1 MRSVTVPL
9 LACLLLAFSV
19 LASPLRSKQLNFLD
33 KRQNNLCPKSQS
45 FLTNTAYRGPNPSPD
60 TAAAYLAF
68 STFASNARNAATPAN
83 FTRVYVN
90 QQATNTLTT
99 DDSVRATNLSA
110 YTVSQCADVCTKLQP
125 NCKGFNMYYQRVP
138 KNDTKYND
146 LSCTVPPNST
156 TLMTCQILQRLF
168 PAASRLNNTGYTR
181 NGFQSV
187 IAGSNGY
194 VWSGACQQPVSSST
208 PYTGPVPSPDTPA
221 AFKNFTTFANKANT
235 ATTPSGFR
243 RVFVNQ
249 TAAAAYSSDGSDY
262 LSTNEFASYNVT
274 QCATS
279 CRATQ
284 GCKSFNIYYQRRP
297 RVFEANAGDTYC
309 SLPSAS
315 YTHVIC
321 DLHASVISSSNFTDP
336 TARSGYVRNGFEYDY
351 AGSNG
356 YVLV

>member
-1 MRSVTVPL
+1 M
-9 LACLLLAFSV
+9 
-19 LASPLRSKQLNFLD
+19 
-33 KRQNNLCPKSQS
+33 
-45 FLTNTAYRGPNPSPD
+45 
-60 TAAAYLAF
+60 
-68 STFASNARNAATPAN
+68 
-83 FTRVYVN
+83 
-90 QQATNTLTT
+90 
-99 DDSVRATNLSA
+99 RATNLSA

-168 PAASRLNNTGYTR
+168 PAASRLNNTDTR
-181 NGFQSV
+181 VTASERDRRFERVRLVRRLST
-187 IAGSNGY
+187 AGQFIDSLH
-194 VWSGACQQPVSSST
+194 
-208 PYTGPVPSPDTPA
+208 GPVPSPDTPA
-221 AFKNFTTFANKANT
+221 AFKNFNTFANKAYT

-262 LSTNEFASYNVT
+262 SLRTSFVATTSPSAQPRAELRRVARVSNLLPAKAKGVRG
-274 QCATS
+274 QC
-279 CRATQ
+279 
-284 GCKSFNIYYQRRP
+284 RRS
-297 RVFEANAGDTYC
+297 YC

-336 TARSGYVRNGFEYDY
+336 TARSGYVRTASSTIMPAATDMSSSEE
-351 AGSNG
+351 GSRTSVDL
-356 YVLV
+356 YSVVSSF